1 MELTNLQEKGLKI
14 ACERY
19 RNKEPYTVIA
29 GYAGTGK
36 STLVEFIIDALGLY
50 SDEVAYVAYTGKAS
64 LVLQNKGCEGAMTS
78 HKLLYNTKEK
88 VDGTYEHIPKDK
100 LDEQYKLIIVDEI
113 SMLPDEL
120 WQLLLFHKTPI
131 IALGDSFQLPP
142 IGDDNH
148 VLDKP
153 HIFLDEVMRQ
163 AKENPIIRLS
173 IDIREGRWVEYGGP
187 KEARIM
193 HKEDISS
200 RLLIGA
206 DQVLCGKNSTRH
218 SVNSQMRR
226 YKWGDKYSDS
236 PIDGDKVICLKNMWS
251 TLSDDGSPLIN
262 GMIGKIN
269 NVKIKDSKYFHPQ
282 LKAKFA
288 SECNGLFHSMSIDYQ
303 LITTGEP
310 TINKNNWHKYPK
322 QIRPYEFAYGDC
334 ITVHKS
340 QGSQWDKVLIFDEWL
355 GDRQY
360 HARWLYTGITRA
372 AEKVVIAR

>member
-1 MELTNLQEKGLKI
+1 MELTKLQEQGLKI

-19 RNKEPYTVIA
+19 KNKEPYTVIA

-36 STLVEFIIDALGLY
+36 STLVEFIINALNLY
-50 SDEVAYVAYTGKAS
+50 EDEVAYIAYTGKAS

-78 HKLLYNTKEK
+78 HKLLYNTREK
-88 VDGTYEHIPKDK
+88 VDGTFVHIPKDK
-100 LDEQYKLIIVDEI
+100 LDQKYKLIIVDEI

-120 WQLLLFHKTPI
+120 WQLLLSHKVPV
-131 IALGDSFQLPP
+131 IALGDNFQLPP

-173 IDIREGRWVEYGGP
+173 MDIREGKWVDYGGP
-187 KEARIM
+187 KEARVM
-193 HKEDISS
+193 HKEDVSQ

-218 SVNSQMRR
+218 SLNSQMRR
-226 YKWGDKYSDS
+226 FKWGDKYTDS
-236 PIDGDKVICLKNMWS
+236 PINGDKVICLKNAWG
-251 TLSDDGSPLIN
+251 TLSNDSSPLIN
-262 GMIGKIN
+262 GMIGKIEN
-269 NVKIKDSKYFHPQ
+269 INIRDSKYFHPA
-282 LKAKFA
+282 LMAKFV
-288 SECNGLFHSMSIDYQ
+288 SECNGFFNSVDMDYK
-303 LITTGEP
+303 LLTTGEP
-310 TINKNNWHKYPK
+310 TINKDNYMKFPK
-322 QIRPYEFAYGDC
+322 QLRPYEFAYGDC

-355 GDRQY
+355 GNRQY
-360 HARWLYTGITRA
+360 HARWLYTAITRA

>member
-1 MELTNLQEKGLKI
+1 MELTRLQEQGLKI

-36 STLVEFIIDALGLY
+36 STLVEFIIDALNLY
-50 SDEVAYVAYTGKAS
+50 NDEVAYVAYTGKAS
-64 LVLQNKGCEGAMTS
+64 LVLQNKGCDGAMTS
-78 HKLLYNTKEK
+78 HKLLYNTRERT
-88 VDGTYEHIPKDK
+88 DGTFVHIPKDV
-100 LDEQYKLIIVDEI
+100 LDEKYKLIIVDEI

-120 WQLLLFHKTPI
+120 WQLLLSHKVPV
-131 IALGDSFQLPP
+131 IALGDNFQLPP
-142 IGDDNH
+142 IGEDNH

-173 IDIREGRWVEYGGP
+173 MDIREGRYIEYGGP

-193 HKEDISS
+193 HKEDVSQ

-218 SVNSQMRR
+218 SVNYQMRR
-226 YKWGDKYSDS
+226 YKWGDKYKDS
-236 PIDGDKVICLKNMWS
+236 PINGDKVICLKNAWN
-251 TLSDDGSPLIN
+251 TLSSDGSPLIN
-262 GMIGKIN
+262 GMIGTIN
-269 NVKIKDSKYFHPQ
+269 NVRTKNTVYFQPA
-282 LKAKFA
+282 LRAEFT
-288 SECNGLFHSMSIDYQ
+288 SECNGFFGSVEMDYK

-310 TINKNNWHKYPK
+310 TVNKDNWKEYPK

-360 HARWLYTGITRA
+360 HARWLYTGVTRA
-372 AEKVVIAR
+372 SEKVVVAR